1 MIESPPMTNDITKLT
16 LHHYPAT
23 RSVRARWA
31 LLETVGDNFELKR
44 VELYDEVQY
53 SDEYLALNPNH
64 NVPLL
69 EIEWADGSHQAM
81 LESAAM
87 VEWLADRFPEKG
99 LAPPVSDGRARADY
113 LQMLHFG
120 GTWMDMML
128 WQVRIHEHV
137 LPDDQKDERTIAR
150 YRNKFTT
157 EVEPQLLARLDK
169 HEFICGDAFCAADIV
184 VGHSTFWA
192 QGYGMCLDERFT
204 AYRARLMQREAAQ
217 KALDDLHT
225 FQIAPD
231 ENSKLALK
239 FTG

>member
-1 MIESPPMTNDITKLT
+1 MTNDITKLT

-31 LLETVGDNFELKR
+31 LLETVGEGFELKR
-44 VELYDEVQY
+44 VELYDKEQY
-53 SDEYLALNPNH
+53 GADYLALNPNH
-64 NVPLL
+64 NVPAL
-69 EIEWADGSHQAM
+69 EIEWSDGSRQVM

-87 VEWLADRFPEKG
+87 VDWLADRFLDKG

-128 WQVRIHEHV
+128 WQVRIHEHI
-137 LPDDQKDERTIAR
+137 LPDEERDERTIAR
-150 YRNKFTT
+150 YRTKFTT
-157 EVEPQLLARLDK
+157 EVEPQLLARLDR
-169 HEFICGDAFCAADIV
+169 HAFICGDSFTAADIV
-184 VGHSTFWA
+184 VGHSVFWA
-192 QGYGMCLDERFT
+192 QGYGMCQDERFT
-204 AYRARLMQREAAQ
+204 AYRGRLMQREAAQ

-231 ENSKLALK
+231 SSQKLDSD